1 MSRTRPEGLTR
12 SVLDRLKLRAIERR
26 RAFSEILELYAIERF
41 LYRLG
46 RSHYRDRYF
55 LKGALLLRY
64 WIGADAR
71 PTRDIDLMASGRPDI
86 PDVRAFLEALCGL
99 EVEDDGI
106 AFDTETIEIQRIR
119 PESRV
124 AGIRAKFTGRIGN
137 VRLRYQV
144 DVGLGDAVFPPPND
158 LMPEALLNFP
168 VVGIKAVTPYTAVA
182 EKLEAMLVLGAANS
196 RMKDYYDLMIL
207 SQKLDFDGEILK
219 DAVRATFRSRSTPL
233 PEGKPEG
240 LAPAFAEDAVN
251 AMRWNAFITK
261 GMLSEEKP
269 NLSPVIH
276 KIRRFALP
284 VLDAAREDA
293 AFSKRWPPG
302 GPWRRK

>member
-1 MSRTRPEGLTR
+1 MSRIHPEGLTR
-12 SVLDRLKLRAIERR
+12 SVLERLKLRAVERQ

-46 RSHYRDRYF
+46 RSQYRDRYF

-71 PTRDIDLMASGRPDI
+71 PTRDIDLMASGRPNI
-86 PDVRAFLEALCGL
+86 PDVRAFLEDLCRL

-106 AFDTETIEIQRIR
+106 AFDTEALEIRRIR

-137 VRLRYQV
+137 VRLRYQ
-144 DVGLGDAVFPPPND
+144 GDAVVPPPND

-168 VVGIKAVTPYTAVA
+168 VIGIKAVTPYTAVA

-219 DAVRATFRSRSTPL
+219 DAVRATFQRRSTPL
-233 PEGKPEG
+233 PEGEPEG

-269 NLSPVIH
+269 NLSQVIYE
-276 KIRRFALP
+276 IRRFALP

-302 GPWRRK
+302 GPWRRR